1 MSIAS
6 AITAA
11 QGKVANCYT
20 AISNKGGTLPATQN
34 LANMPAAI
42 NSISGGGGGG
52 GTPSVIYYYPNYTVV
67 GSPTI
72 SNDFI
77 ASGFSSSNYLT
88 TKEAFMPGN
97 STWEIVFRVKTPST
111 SGSTRSLFGSYKS
124 NSWYYTVGGEFNSN
138 NKFGFGITSNGSSWN
153 IGWMTT
159 SSTFSLNTWY
169 YVKLE
174 FTGSKYIA
182 SVSTDGESWTQEA
195 SITSSTS
202 IYQNSTN
209 SYIALGNQ
217 GDLSRP
223 WSNSIDL
230 KECYIKINGS
240 IFWSA
245 TKSEY
250 MSNVPTYYNNYT
262 VVGSPSISIENVVS
276 NFSGSDYVKS
286 TSPLAQNTNGELVI
300 KIKTPNSIGTGDYPI
315 VSFGTGNSA
324 KDIFLQGS
332 SKTVCQWDGSHF
344 VGGTNALSA
353 NTEYTIKVVYDGS
366 YKLYVDDVLE
376 YTTSYPIINTGDMSF
391 GIFPGNTSQYWVG
404 EIYLRECYIKSNNE
418 TIWEAVQ
425 TYYVGG
431 IPRQTYFTGT
441 YTRYSSPQISYSFIL
456 PPGTDSIGPYGL
468 SNAFRSSPYLIGI
481 DLSKIKN
488 VVTYGLQYAFASC
501 TGLKGTVDLSALTSV
516 DTYGLS
522 YAFQGCTGIT
532 GVNLSGLAT
541 ITATRALASAFY
553 GCTSLT
559 SVNLSNFN
567 NTNTTGSYGLNSAFY
582 NCTGLTT
589 VSFQALKNIASTYLF
604 NTAFRGCTSLTT
616 ADFSSLLTV
625 SSQRAF
631 DNAFFGDT
639 SLTTPNFS
647 KLISITGTYAF
658 YQAFYG
664 CTSLTSMTF
673 NALTTANVASI
684 FSYAFQNCT
693 GLRTLSFPALTT
705 FGSSTNQF
713 NNMLYGCSNVT
724 VHFKSSVQ
732 STIQNWSDVTA
743 GFGGTNTTV
752 LFDL

>member
-34 LANMPAAI
+34 LANMPEAI

-52 GTPSVIYYYPNYTVV
+52 SPSVIYYYPNYTVV

-72 SNDFI
+72 SNNFI
-77 ASGFSSSNYLT
+77 ANGFSDSNYLKT
-88 TKEAFMPGN
+88 GFIFAPTQP
-97 STWEIVFRVKTPST
+97 WEISLVCTPNTNNDWQKLTGGSADFVMGHTFGIGATNVLQFEATTNGTSWDINLIDPTPVTTGTTYYIKYGWTGSVYYLDKSLDGTTYTRVATT
-111 SGSTRSLFGSYKS
+111 NKS
-124 NSWYYTVGGEFNSN
+124 NPIVATGELYIG
-138 NKFGFGITSNGSSWN
+138 KTWLSSHYWR
-153 IGWMTT
+153 G
-159 SSTFSLNTWY
+159 
-169 YVKLE
+169 
-174 FTGSKYIA
+174 
-182 SVSTDGESWTQEA
+182 
-195 SITSSTS
+195 
-202 IYQNSTN
+202 
-209 SYIALGNQ
+209 
-217 GDLSRP
+217 
-223 WSNSIDL
+223 SIDL
-230 KECYIKINGS
+230 IATKITVNGS
-240 IFWSA
+240 DFWSA

-250 MSNVPTYYNNYT
+250 MSNIPTYYNNYT
-262 VVGSPSISIENVVS
+262 VVGSPTISINNVAS

-300 KIKTPNSIGTGDYPI
+300 KIKTPNSIGTADYPI
-315 VSFGTGNSA
+315 VSFGTGSSA

-332 SKTVCQWDGSHF
+332 TKTVCQWDGSHF

-441 YTRYSSPQISYSFIL
+441 YTRYSAPQISYSFIL
-456 PPGTDSIGPYGL
+456 PPGTDSIGSYGL
-468 SNAFRSSPYLIGI
+468 ANAFRGSNYLIGV
-481 DLSKIKN
+481 DLSNIKDIQ
-488 VVTYGLQYAFASC
+488 TYGLQYAFASC
-501 TGLKGTVDLSALTSV
+501 AGLKGTIDLSALEAVS
-516 DTYGLS
+516 TYALN

-532 GVNLSGLAT
+532 GINLSGLAT
-541 ITATRALASAFY
+541 ITTTRALANAFY
-553 GCTSLT
+553 GCSGLT
-559 SVNLSNFN
+559 SVNLSSFN
-567 NTNTTGSYGLNSAFY
+567 NTGATGTYGFIGAFY

-589 VSFQALKNIASTYLF
+589 ISFPALKNIASQYLF
-604 NTAFRGCTSLTT
+604 STAFRGCTSLTT

-625 SSQRAF
+625 SAQRAF
-631 DNAFFGDT
+631 DNAFYGDT
-639 SLTTPNFS
+639 ALTAPNFS
-647 KLISITGTYAF
+647 KLTSITGTYAF

-664 CTSLTSMTF
+664 CTGLTSMTF
-673 NALTTANVASI
+673 NALATANVASI

-732 STIQNWSDVTA
+732 STIGSWSDVTA